1 MQTQKISRKGT
12 IEMDKRAN
20 IVIQETLNMIGM
32 PHHLKGYRYLLSAIS
47 KCLEDRS
54 ELDRVVKGL
63 YTKIAEEHGDNIS
76 KTERSIRHAIEV
88 SWLRG
93 NRNVIDNIFGY
104 TVSCKR
110 GRPTNTEFI
119 SMVTDFISLHFDEI
133 ENRTYIWE

>member
-1 MQTQKISRKGT
+1 
-12 IEMDKRAN
+12 MDKRAN

-47 KCLEDRS
+47 KCLEDRT
-54 ELDRVVKGL
+54 EIDCIVKGL
-63 YTKIAEEHGDNIS
+63 YVKVAEENGDTVTR
-76 KTERSIRHAIEV
+76 TERAIRHAIEV

-93 NRNVIDNIFGY
+93 NRNVIDSIFGY

-119 SMVTDFISLHFDEI
+119 AMVTDFISLHFDEI

>member
-1 MQTQKISRKGT
+1 
-12 IEMDKRAN
+12 MDKRAN

-54 ELDRVVKGL
+54 EIDCIVKGL
-63 YTKIAEEHGDNIS
+63 YKKIAEEHGDNIS
-76 KTERSIRHAIEV
+76 KTERAIRHAIEV

-93 NRNVIDNIFGY
+93 NRNVIDSIFGY
-104 TVSCKR
+104 TVSCKK

>member
-1 MQTQKISRKGT
+1 
-12 IEMDKRAN
+12 MDKRAN

-47 KCLEDRS
+47 KCLDDRT
-54 ELDRVVKGL
+54 ELDCIVKGL
-63 YTKIAEEHGDNIS
+63 YVKVAEENGDTVTR
-76 KTERSIRHAIEV
+76 TERAIRHAIEV

-93 NRNVIDNIFGY
+93 NRNVIDSIFGY
-104 TVSCKR
+104 TVSRKR

-119 SMVTDFISLHFDEI
+119 AMVTDFISLHFDEI

>member
-1 MQTQKISRKGT
+1 
-12 IEMDKRAN
+12 MDKRAN

-32 PHHLKGYRYLLSAIS
+32 PHHLKGYRYLLSAIA
-47 KCLEDRS
+47 KCLEDRT

-63 YTKIAEEHGDNIS
+63 YLKVAEENGDTI
-76 KTERSIRHAIEV
+76 TRAERAIRHAIEV
-88 SWLRG
+88 SWTRG
-93 NRNVIDNIFGY
+93 NRSVIDSIFGY

-119 SMVTDFISLHFDEI
+119 AMVTDFISLHFDEI